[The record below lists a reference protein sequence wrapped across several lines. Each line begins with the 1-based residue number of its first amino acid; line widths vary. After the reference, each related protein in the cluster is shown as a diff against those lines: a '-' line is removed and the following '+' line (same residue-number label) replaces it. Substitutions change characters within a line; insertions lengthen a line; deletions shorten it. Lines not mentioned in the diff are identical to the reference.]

1 MSTANRISFGIVN
14 AKETLQ
20 MMIEWCGRMLK
31 AITHKLSG
39 NQDSN
44 ISTNRELSSQR
55 NASTSALPNGSSG
68 VEGVVPPE
76 REEET
81 KRKENANAL
90 ARAVE
95 GLKRNDPA
103 TYASLPKS
111 LVKKSEKAERLSSAY
126 LEGAQKLID
135 NIKTRHQANAQV
147 LLADLNDLKEND
159 PTAYNNLPKSLIDAA
174 NTGSISSKDLKNA
187 THLIK
192 DTQKFV
198 QQLQEKGY
206 EYFPKRG
213 WYIHLGRL
221 TNGPKDLAS
230 LMMNEKNFQ
239 YLEGISEL
247 KPGQEHSGI
256 KISQNLNKKFLANIY
271 DGLSVRV
278 HKLEATIVPCTGRSK
293 NNDKL
298 IAYCYDGKEY
308 GQFAINEPNSEL
320 KKDWENRL
328 AAPGATLSKLAN
340 KYGFQDSANT
350 SATQTDTN
358 KNSANTETHP
368 SSQLNQIQTRIA
380 TETNTTETTQ
390 SSSNPQQALRRRKT
404 NPKPLSQEE
413 INAAI
418 EKNRQDCQQYIE
430 QLEKEYGADNIPN
443 EWREKY
449 TSFAEIP
456 EVTFTEGMFQ
466 DMRKTL
472 HEFIT
477 MVERESHMIFHKA
490 ADGKPAFWSCKLGKF
505 LGIPDSDP
513 KQENEIKFTKTKDL
527 GDKISTQSWN
537 FKVKDIEVYPI
548 IKDGKPVYNADS
560 VQYVGHL
567 EDGQEVAENK
577 FRAEIFR
584 NPIAELNN
592 PPEFTHNTLGNTP
605 PKISES
611 IQKNFRGAEHLP
623 ELINKIN
630 DFEDRIAPVRSLSGS
645 KKELFKAEK
654 DGVHVYYTYK
664 YSKNDANNRGNYV
677 KCDPEIVVPWSE
689 ISIHHDKEDSDLLN
703 VSFPKNLGVLFHTGM
718 FDWDKIQILPPVLSY
733 NEAQEAIKNI
743 PAKDSANN
751 AIRALE
757 QSTKQQG
764 VEAVDNKK
772 LKNLNKTISE
782 YLINLLLS
790 NDEHD
795 PLSACCTVDKR
806 GYVPTESE
814 KGAIFNILQTQI
826 QAQLGGIQIQTLTSE
841 EFKQLV
847 DDIYESSCD
856 ALCNQGESSLINGY
870 WYQGNSGKLHVKNVI
885 SHILALENV
894 LEATDP
900 KTSMIPTSLLLP
912 TWQIAANNLGC
923 SIVVSNKNSEGDTVY
938 HLFEK
943 DGDYNP
949 VVAGETFK
957 LNPDGHFT
965 NEAGNKLD
973 DSDTESLKRKMNDAL
988 FIAQNPGE
996 TYAPMDGG
1004 TINRLKGQST
1014 DAPITHVPTSNPVPE
1029 HTSAKNLQQLL
1040 QQEIDEIITDEV
1052 IQKAAAQP
1060 NSVLNFL
1067 KEAASKE
1074 GVNPPENSAED
1085 FCKKTINETIEHLE
1099 KWIKTSLSSAPL
1111 DDKVKLYNLIQTKI
1125 KQKTQTGATN
1135 LHNPEDVQKLV
1146 GDISTGIMSE
1156 FKNSK
1161 GKPILTNRLGFL
1173 KLAIEFTLIR
1183 NNLIDNIQHNKPL
1196 IPLTWQMVANEC
1208 EMPIVIG
1215 FKAQNGDITYK
1226 IFDGNGSFGPYSSF
1240 TTIRQDKDTG
1250 ELSFFNDYN
1259 GQQITGD
1266 ELEELRNELGENI
1279 LFLEQSSVDGSCSVL
1294 SDEIKNKILGKST
1307 VASISEPAIKP
1318 KPSIKDA
1325 EKHQEEFLRNV
1336 WEQVK
1341 PKYSKDNTVYD
1352 VETLRAKITERAKT
1366 LCTKA
1371 FDGALIY
1378 HDNWGDYLNTTARS
1392 LDTNTG
1398 KLTDQHEIQKNEK
1411 KKQNRQK
1418 CHEDF
1423 LNTIESAMQQKID
1436 TSGTDF
1442 SKFEEVQALAEEL
1455 YPNIR
1460 DKFKIDTKRQRKN
1473 VSQDYI
1479 DCEIMYAIKR
1489 AVILHNIQSNR
1500 PIDDR
1505 SVAFFADGS
1514 NGDIDKTRNE
1524 RQEKRWNEIWGKIKG
1539 PKDGVTYKNSIEI
1552 RDKIINKTKSKV
1564 DAAWEKLINNQ
1575 KAWSTETITKQDL
1588 QKKFGDYDLYDKKE
1602 RKLRE
1607 RGTDHF
1613 SKFQNVENF
1622 SNEIC
1627 SELRKELGIG
1637 PSNDPTFPDEEIDRM
1652 LKLIAQGEVIETT
1665 LYKQLVDDD
1674 YVDFFSQKVNTP
1686 AA

>member
-31 AITHKLSG
+31 AIKHKLSG

-81 KRKENANAL
+81 KRKENAKAL
-90 ARAVE
+90 ADAVE

-111 LVKKSEKAERLSSAY
+111 LVKKSEKAERLSGAY
-126 LEGAQKLID
+126 LEGAKKLIE
-135 NIKTRHQANAQV
+135 NIKTKHQANAQA
-147 LLADLNDLKEND
+147 LLSALNDLQKHD
-159 PTAYNNLPKSLIDAA
+159 LTTYNNLPKSLIAA
-174 NTGSISSKDLKNA
+174 ADTGSISSKDLKNA

-206 EYFPKRG
+206 GYFPKRG
-213 WYIHLGRL
+213 WYLPLEKL
-221 TNGPKDLAS
+221 TNKPGDLAS
-230 LMMNEKNFQ
+230 LMTNKEKFQ
-239 YLEGISEL
+239 YIGGFKSSEDTKKRL
-247 KPGQEHSGI
+247 TIEI
-256 KISQNLNKKFLANIY
+256 FQNTKRQFLARASYFGYPNHRPPNEIRM
-271 DGLSVRV
+271 LST
-278 HKLEATIVPCTGRSK
+278 TIVPCTGFGE
-293 NNDKL
+293 NNDKP

-308 GQFAINEPNSEL
+308 GQFAINEPNNEL

-350 SATQTDTN
+350 SATQTDTD
-358 KNSANTETHP
+358 KNSAN
-368 SSQLNQIQTRIA
+368 

-390 SSSNPQQALRRRKT
+390 PLSNLQPALRRRKT

-413 INAAI
+413 INATI
-418 EKNRQDCQQYIE
+418 EKNRQDCQRYIE
-430 QLEKEYGADNIPN
+430 QLEKEYGADNIPTK
-443 EWREKY
+443 WREKY

-477 MVERESHMIFHKA
+477 EVERKSHMIFHKA

-513 KQENEIKFTKTKDL
+513 RQENEIKFTKTKDL
-527 GDKISTQSWN
+527 GDKIRITSWN
-537 FKVKDIEVYPI
+537 FKVKNIEVYPI
-548 IKDGKPVYNADS
+548 IEDGKPVYNADS

-577 FRAEIFR
+577 FRTEIFR

-592 PPEFTHNTLGNTP
+592 PPKPTHNTLGNTP
-605 PKISES
+605 PKVSKS
-611 IQKNFRGAEHLP
+611 IQKNFKGAEHLP

-630 DFEDRIAPVRSLSGS
+630 DCEDRITSVRTLSDS
-645 KKELFKAEK
+645 KKEIFKAEK
-654 DGVHVYYTYK
+654 DGVHVYYTYR
-664 YSKNDANNRGNYV
+664 NDAKNRGNYV

-689 ISIHHDKEDSDLLN
+689 ISIHHDEDDPDLLN

-718 FDWDKIQILPPVLSY
+718 FDWDKIQILPPILSY

-743 PAKDSANN
+743 LAKDSANN

-772 LKNLNKTISE
+772 LKNLNKTIAE
-782 YLINLLLS
+782 YLIGILSNGKSDLLS
-790 NDEHD
+790 RCYAGGKH
-795 PLSACCTVDKR
+795 
-806 GYVPTESE
+806 GQVPTESE
-814 KGAIFNILQTQI
+814 KGAIFNILRTQI
-826 QAQLGGIQIQTLTSE
+826 QAQLDGRQIQTLTSE

-847 DDIYESSCD
+847 NDVYESSRD

-870 WYQGNSGKLHVKNVI
+870 WYQGNFGEPWVKDAI
-885 SHILALENV
+885 SIILALENV

-900 KTSMIPTSLLLP
+900 KIPTLFFLS

-923 SIVVSNKNSEGDTVY
+923 SIVVSNKNSEGNTVY

-949 VVAGETFK
+949 IVAGETFK
-957 LNPDGHFT
+957 LDPDGHFT
-965 NEAGNKLD
+965 NEAGNKLN
-973 DSDTESLKRKMNDAL
+973 DSATKSLREKMNDAL

-996 TYAPMDGG
+996 TYAAMDGE
-1004 TINRLKGQST
+1004 TVNWLKGQST
-1014 DAPITHVPTSNPVPE
+1014 DAPITHAPTNNPVPA
-1029 HTSAKNLQQLL
+1029 HTSAKELPQLL

-1052 IQKAAAQP
+1052 IQKAADQP

-1085 FCKKTINETIEHLE
+1085 FCKKTINATVEDL
-1099 KWIKTSLSSAPL
+1099 KKFIKNSLPNTPPN
-1111 DDKVKLYNLIQTKI
+1111 DRVKLYNLIQTKI

-1135 LHNPEDVQKLV
+1135 LHNPEDIQKLV

-1161 GKPILTNRLGFL
+1161 GRPIATAGLKYL

-1196 IPLTWQMVANEC
+1196 IPLTWQMVANEYDT
-1208 EMPIVIG
+1208 PIVIG
-1215 FKAQNGDITYK
+1215 FKAQNGDMTYK
-1226 IFDGNGSFGPYSSF
+1226 IFDGNGSFGLYSAF
-1240 TTIRQDKDTG
+1240 TTIRQDKATG
-1250 ELSFFNDYN
+1250 ELSFFNDYK
-1259 GQQITGD
+1259 GKQITGD
-1266 ELEELRNELGENI
+1266 ELEELRNELDENI
-1279 LFLEQSSVDGSCSVL
+1279 FFIEQSSVDGSCSVL

-1318 KPSIKDA
+1318 QPSIKDA

-1352 VETLRAKITERAKT
+1352 VETLRSKITERAKER
-1366 LCTKA
+1366 CTKA
-1371 FDGALIY
+1371 FDDALIY
-1378 HDNWGDYLNTTARS
+1378 CNQ
-1392 LDTNTG
+1392 
-1398 KLTDQHEIQKNEK
+1398 KLSKSDEQSYQEN
-1411 KKQNRQK
+1411 
-1418 CHEDF
+1418 F
-1423 LNTIESAMQQKID
+1423 LLGIESAMQQKID
-1436 TSGTDF
+1436 TIGTDF

-1455 YPNIR
+1455 YPSIR
-1460 DKFKIDTKRQRKN
+1460 DKFKMDTKRQRKN
-1473 VSQDYI
+1473 VPQDYI
-1479 DCEIMYAIKR
+1479 NCEIMYAIKR

-1539 PKDGVTYKNSIEI
+1539 PKDSVAYENSLEI
-1552 RDKIINKTKSKV
+1552 RDKIINKTKLKV
-1564 DAAWEKLINNQ
+1564 NAAWEKLINNQ
-1575 KAWSTETITKQDL
+1575 KAWSTETITKQNL
-1588 QKKFGDYDLYDKKE
+1588 KGRFGDYDLYDKKE
-1602 RKLRE
+1602 SKFKE
-1607 RGTDHF
+1607 RGVDHF
-1613 SKFQNVENF
+1613 SRFQNVENF

-1637 PSNDPTFPDEEIDRM
+1637 PSNDPTFPDDEIDRM
-1652 LKLIAQGEVIETT
+1652 LKLIVQGDIINST
-1665 LYKQLVDDD
+1665 LYGQLVEND